1 MAKLKLLFVCS
12 RNRMRS
18 PTAEAVFSGFEGVE
32 ALSAGTAPDA
42 ETPVSAE
49 LIEWADIVFAMEGVH
64 RKRLMS
70 AFGTL
75 LKDKRVVV
83 LGIRDRYAYMEP
95 ELVELLKSK
104 VASYLPELEY

>member
-1 MAKLKLLFVCS
+1 
-12 RNRMRS
+12 MRS
-18 PTAEAVFSGFEGVE
+18 PTAEAVFAGYAGVE

-70 AFGTL
+70 AFGAL
-75 LKDKRVVV
+75 LQHKRLVV
-83 LGIRDRYAYMEP
+83 LGIRDKYAYMEP
-95 ELVELLKSK
+95 ELVQLLESK
-104 VASYLPELEY
+104 VVSYLPERTD

>member
-1 MAKLKLLFVCS
+1 MRLLFVCS

-18 PTAEAVFSGFEGVE
+18 PTAEAVFGGYAGVE

-42 ETPVSAE
+42 ETTVSAE
-49 LIEWADIVFAMEGVH
+49 LIEWADVVFAMEGVH

-70 AFGTL
+70 VFGAQ
-75 LKDKRVVV
+75 LKNKRVVV

-95 ELVELLKSK
+95 ELMELLTSK
-104 VASYLPELEY
+104 VVSYLPQLED